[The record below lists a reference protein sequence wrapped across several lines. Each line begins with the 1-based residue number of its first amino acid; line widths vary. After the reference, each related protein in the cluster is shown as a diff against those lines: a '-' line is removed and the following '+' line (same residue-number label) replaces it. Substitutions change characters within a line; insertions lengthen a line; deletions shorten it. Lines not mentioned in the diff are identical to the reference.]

1 MAERVSRSR
10 SAMAS
15 MRWTSSGGRSM
26 VIVRV
31 RRRWVGCRVAMR
43 CGEVCCTLP
52 LALTLA
58 SDYSGGAQRADG
70 ARAAIH
76 AMNIQTLA
84 QWAIDASNQGE
95 LEKARHFLKEIHRL
109 ASENAPEKIIDV
121 SPRLSQLEIAAAN
134 YSKQSTLREIKLA
147 IAPYLRDHSHVS
159 FSAIAVWLEHDS
171 GYQFKEKDFVLVS
184 TGGRNNAMGPYWRT
198 VLSSAIASYKLK
210 GVIKNERKG
219 SSNYIVIKQ
228 P

>member
-26 VIVRV
+26 VTVMV

-58 SDYSGGAQRADG
+58 SGYSGGVQQADG
-70 ARAAIH
+70 ACAAIH
-76 AMNIQTLA
+76 AMNIQILA

-95 LEKARHFLKEIHRL
+95 LEKTRHFLKEIHRL
-109 ASENAPEKIIDV
+109 TSENAPVKTKDV
-121 SPRLSQLEIAAAN
+121 GPRLSQLEIAAAN

-171 GYQFKEKDFVLVS
+171 GYQFKENDFLLVS
-184 TGGRNNAMGPYWRT
+184 SGTRNSSMIPYWRT
-198 VLSSAIASYKLK
+198 ILSNALASYKLK

-219 SSNYIVIKQ
+219 SSNYTVIKQ